1 MRKLSITLLI
11 TTMIVTCFSIRIYA
25 KENNAMSQKV
35 TKNGTQAS
43 IKGSDKFFTGDVR
56 IDPLFPATSPS
67 RTSGAYVTFEPGAR
81 SAWHTHPLGQTLV
94 VTSGVGF
101 TQEWGGPIVEIH
113 PGDVITC
120 PPGVKHWHGASPHN
134 AMTHLSVVEE
144 LDGKNV
150 EWLEK
155 VTDEQYYD
163 KK

>member
-35 TKNGTQAS
+35 TKNGAQAS

-67 RTSGAYVTFEPGAR
+67 RTSGAYVTFEPSAR

>member
-120 PPGVKHWHGASPHN
+120 PSGVKHWHGASPHN

>member
-43 IKGSDKFFTGDVR
+43 IKGSNKFFTGDVR

-101 TQEWGGPIVEIH
+101 TQEWGGPIVEIY

>member
-11 TTMIVTCFSIRIYA
+11 TTMIMTCFSIRIYA